1 MTGEIKMSNEDY
13 LAKVRHKV
21 AGDRLLIV
29 ADNFDAQHPL
39 DTVVKTTSGKT
50 SYGFIPK
57 EIADKTDG
65 NPAPVIVTEE
75 LFDHLDVKGT
85 RIQTVQQR
93 GFNDMRDAVE
103 YALQKP
109 DAIALGGGDGSFNI
123 FFKKEGFEKGLMYAN
138 LMYSDEPTPSYIVRS
153 ISPTGKVKGD
163 LLFEGNLA
171 PSMSIPSEFD
181 DKALEEKIKS
191 SAGDR
196 VSGKTWNKGNVMKA
210 LRMHAQEGKYPTAEE
225 FAEIKQWVA
234 DGKTAHLTDGSVGMY
249 IKQAL
254 EQKNSA
260 MFFKAGQEADI
271 WGKVSPAIK
280 YVTSQQ
286 FLETMERADNASVDI
301 KSAIILAG
309 MAVAAPEDKRTEE
322 VKKCSV
328 AFNLAGKDLATA
340 LVQSE
345 NGLLEFDLSNAE
357 KAYKTVESIVGNKFE
372 NVQMLDDVLKVCKLK
387 HPDFEIGQV
396 GKYCHLV
403 ADAVKTARAGI
414 DIKSMSPEEKKA
426 YFSNKAAFDI
436 AAVQKAFETQAV
448 IANSIDPRKK

>member
-1 MTGEIKMSNEDY
+1 MSNEDI

-21 AGDRLLIV
+21 AGDRLLVV
-29 ADNFDAQHPL
+29 ADNFDAEHPL

-50 SYGFIPK
+50 AYGYIPE
-57 EIADKTDG
+57 EIADKTG
-65 NPAPVIVTEE
+65 GKPAPVIVTEE

-85 RIQTVQQR
+85 RIQTVAQR
-93 GFNDMRDAVE
+93 GFDDIRDAVE

-109 DAIALGGGDGSFNI
+109 EAVALGGGDGSFNI

-138 LMYSDEPTPSYIVRS
+138 LMYSNEPTPAYIVRS

-163 LLFEGNLA
+163 LLFEGDSV
-171 PSMSIPSEFD
+171 PSMSIPSGFNDKEF
-181 DKALEEKIKS
+181 EEKIKS
-191 SAGDR
+191 SSGDR

-210 LRMHAQEGKYPTAEE
+210 LRMHAQEGKYPTTEE

-234 DGKTAHLTDGSVGMY
+234 DGKTDHLTSGSVGMY

-260 MFFKAGQEADI
+260 MFFKAGQEADV

-309 MAVAAPEDKRTEE
+309 MAVAAPEDKRAEE

-328 AFNLAGKDLATA
+328 TFNLGGKDLATA

-345 NGLLEFDLSNAE
+345 KGLLEFDLSNAE
-357 KAYKTVESIVGNKFE
+357 KAYKTVESIMGSKFE
-372 NVQMLDDVLKVCKLK
+372 NEQMLSDVLKVCKLK
-387 HPDFEIGQV
+387 HPDFEVGQV

-403 ADAVKTARAGI
+403 ADAVKTARSGV

-436 AAVQKAFETQAV
+436 AAVKSAFTAEMTKDNF
-448 IANSIDPRKK
+448 IGPR

>member
-1 MTGEIKMSNEDY
+1 MGNEDY
-13 LAKVRHKV
+13 LAKVRHKA

-29 ADNFDAQHPL
+29 ADNFDAEHPL

-50 SYGFIPK
+50 AYGYIPE
-57 EIADKTDG
+57 EITDKTG
-65 NPAPVIVTEE
+65 GKPAPVIVTEE
-75 LFDHLDVKGT
+75 LFDHLDIKGT
-85 RIQTVQQR
+85 RIQTVAQR

-123 FFKKEGFEKGLMYAN
+123 FFKKEGLEKGLMYAN
-138 LMYSDEPTPSYIVRS
+138 LMYSGEPTPSYIVRS

-163 LLFEGNLA
+163 LLFEGNSA
-171 PSMSIPSEFD
+171 PSMSVPSEFD
-181 DKALEEKIKS
+181 DKSLEEKIKS

-225 FAEIKQWVA
+225 FAEIKQWIN
-234 DGKTAHLTDGSVGMY
+234 DGKTTHLTSGSVGMY

-260 MFFKAGQEADI
+260 MFFKAGQEVGV
-271 WGKVSPAIK
+271 WHKVAPAIE
-280 YVTSQQ
+280 YVTSQR
-286 FLETMERADNASVDI
+286 FLETMERADHASVDI
-301 KSAIILAG
+301 KSAIILAD
-309 MAVAAPEDKRTEE
+309 MAIAAPEDKRAEE
-322 VKKCSV
+322 VKKCSI
-328 AFNLAGKDLATA
+328 AFNLGGKDLAIA
-340 LVQSE
+340 LVQGEKS
-345 NGLLEFDLSNAE
+345 LLEFDLSNAE
-357 KAYKTVESIVGNKFE
+357 RAYKTVESIVGNKFE
-372 NVQMLDDVLKVCKLK
+372 NMQMLDDVLKVCKLK

-426 YFSNKAAFDI
+426 YFSNKTAYDV
-436 AAVQKAFETQAV
+436 AAVKDVFTLEMSKG
-448 IANSIDPRKK
+448 NSIESR

>member
-1 MTGEIKMSNEDY
+1 M
-13 LAKVRHKV
+13 
-21 AGDRLLIV
+21 
-29 ADNFDAQHPL
+29 
-39 DTVVKTTSGKT
+39 
-50 SYGFIPK
+50 
-57 EIADKTDG
+57 
-65 NPAPVIVTEE
+65 
-75 LFDHLDVKGT
+75 FDHLDVKGT

-163 LLFEGNLA
+163 LLFEGDSA

-234 DGKTAHLTDGSVGMY
+234 DGKVTHLTDGSVGMY

-328 AFNLAGKDLATA
+328 AFNLGGKDLATA

-345 NGLLEFDLSNAE
+345 KGLLEFDLSNAE

-372 NVQMLDDVLKVCKLK
+372 NMQMLDDVLKVCKLK

>member
-1 MTGEIKMSNEDY
+1 MSNEDI

-29 ADNFDAQHPL
+29 ADNFDAEHPL

-50 SYGFIPK
+50 AYGFIPDEVASNLGTK
-57 EIADKTDG
+57 
-65 NPAPVIVTEE
+65 PAPVIVTEE

-85 RIQTVQQR
+85 RIQTVAQR

-109 DAIALGGGDGSFNI
+109 ETVASGGGDGSFNI

-138 LMYSDEPTPSYIVRS
+138 LMYSNDPTPAYIVRS

-163 LLFEGNLA
+163 LLFEGNSA

-181 DKALEEKIKS
+181 DKAFEEKIKS

-225 FAEIKQWVA
+225 FAEINQWIA
-234 DGKTAHLTDGSVGMY
+234 DGKTAHLTSGSVGMY

-260 MFFKAGQEADI
+260 MFFKAGQEADV
-271 WGKVSPAIK
+271 WNKVAPEIE
-280 YVTSQQ
+280 YITSER
-286 FLETMERADNASVDI
+286 FLKTMERADNASIDI
-301 KSAIILAG
+301 KSAIILAS
-309 MAVAAPEDKRTEE
+309 MAIAAPEDKRVEE
-322 VKKCSV
+322 VKICSN
-328 AFNLAGKDLATA
+328 AFNLGGKDLAIA
-340 LVQSE
+340 LIQSE
-345 NGLLEFDLSNAE
+345 KGLLEFNSNDAE

-372 NVQMLDDVLKVCKLK
+372 NTQMLDDVLKVCKLK
-387 HPDFEIGQV
+387 HPDFEIGKI

-403 ADAVKTARAGI
+403 ADAVKTTRVGI

-426 YFSNKAAFDI
+426 YFTNKTAYDV
-436 AAVQKAFETQAV
+436 AAVKSAFASE
-448 IANSIDPRKK
+448 IAKDNSIQR